1 MVSEEF
7 SKMMNTHIPAFEMPS
22 GDILYIQYNQDKN
35 TLDIGSATNI
45 GMTVMHSFPY
55 DHNFSL
61 DANLEGASEKLSEM
75 PVYQA
80 ESEQEP
86 CVAEQSPSL
95 SNSIFENREALDTFM
110 KEYWGAR
117 RDNGFMMCGFET
129 YNGKEAIILENE
141 NFTNSTYY
149 LISRDESEGK
159 DKYFMHLYDSDL
171 DKEVFTSREMPQD
184 KESAY
189 SFMRGAYRELEDYE
203 HDKQQDKVQDQQE
216 EADEEQHF
224 RRGR

>member
-1 MVSEEF
+1 
-7 SKMMNTHIPAFEMPS
+7 
-22 GDILYIQYNQDKN
+22 
-35 TLDIGSATNI
+35 
-45 GMTVMHSFPY
+45 
-55 DHNFSL
+55 
-61 DANLEGASEKLSEM
+61 
-75 PVYQA
+75 
-80 ESEQEP
+80 
-86 CVAEQSPSL
+86 
-95 SNSIFENREALDTFM
+95 M